1 MTTTNPRPGAP
12 AAWSALLV
20 GPPGSGKTA
29 LALRFA
35 RRLGVRAVRK
45 RAADLSGAP
54 GGPAGAVAA
63 AFLEARAK
71 RGLLLLDGIDDAAAD
86 RGAPHADPAAL
97 DALLAGLD
105 DQPLPVLCTAERSRG
120 LDRALLRRCVATL
133 RLRALDHTGAVRAFR
148 HVFGCEPPGVL
159 PEGLTLGD
167 LAAVRHR
174 RAVLGGDAG
183 DPRVLAAWL
192 AERAQANGAGSRV
205 IGFRGHRTESDVVA
219 EEERNTTHKPTASG
233 TPIAV
238 SA

>member
-1 MTTTNPRPGAP
+1 M
-12 AAWSALLV
+12 
-20 GPPGSGKTA
+20 
-29 LALRFA
+29 
-35 RRLGVRAVRK
+35 RK

-71 RGLLLLDGIDDAAAD
+71 RSLLLLDGVDDAAAE

-120 LDRALLRRCVATL
+120 LDRALLRRFAATV
-133 RLRALDHTGAVRAFR
+133 RLRTLDQAEARRAFR
-148 HVFGCEPPGVL
+148 HVFGREPPGML

-174 RAVLGGDAG
+174 RAVLGGDA
-183 DPRVLAAWL
+183 DPRTLVEWL
-192 AERAQANGAGSRV
+192 AERAEANGAGSRV
-205 IGFRGHRTESDVVA
+205 IGFRAHPGRAAALPADQRKAGQVRHA
-219 EEERNTTHKPTASG
+219 
-233 TPIAV
+233 
-238 SA
+238 